1 LQSEYES
8 IASHNTEVVYVN
20 PMDIDRTQEYLS
32 KSKVKSEEIK
42 FSVVID
48 PDRKFVAQ
56 YSLEK
61 PGQKFPEA
69 YPSSVLIDKNGILR
83 FKYIGMVPS
92 DRPPL
97 AHLLE
102 IIQLINSQ

>member
-1 LQSEYES
+1 
-8 IASHNTEVVYVN
+8 
-20 PMDIDRTQEYLS
+20 MDLERTKEYLS
-32 KSKVKSEEIK
+32 KSKVKPEDID
-42 FSVVID
+42 FLVVTD

-83 FKYIGMVPS
+83 FKYIGMAPS

-97 AHLLE
+97 THLLE
-102 IIQLINSQ
+102 MIRLINRQ